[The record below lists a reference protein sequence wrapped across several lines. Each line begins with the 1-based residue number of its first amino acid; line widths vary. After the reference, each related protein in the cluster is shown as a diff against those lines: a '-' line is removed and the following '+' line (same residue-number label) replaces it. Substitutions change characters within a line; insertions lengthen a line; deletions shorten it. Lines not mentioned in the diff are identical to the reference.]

1 MNEPIY
7 INRISSFL
15 PNNPVGN
22 DEMEDFLGVVNGTPS
37 RVKPIILRQNRIKTR
52 YYALDKEQKITH
64 TNAELSKLAID
75 KLGLNDD
82 KLSKMEFLSCGT
94 SMPDQ
99 FMPSHASMVHGL
111 AFNHP
116 MEIVSLAGVCMSG
129 LMALKVAYMS
139 IKSGNSSNAIC
150 TASELI
156 SPTML
161 SKFFKEEISHRKLIE
176 ENPYI
181 AFEKDF
187 LRFMLSDGAAALY
200 LSDRIETENSLRI
213 EWIKSYSYANVQP
226 ACMYMWAEKE
236 ADGELRGWKTFDAK
250 QMSERS
256 IWSLKQD
263 VRQLNQFAMLHF
275 VDAVESSLKDAGIKC
290 DDITYVIPHVS
301 SMYFYDR
308 LVEEFEKRR
317 IDLPTDKWYTN
328 LTTVGNIGAASPFVA
343 LEEFMRTH
351 KPQKGDTILLIV
363 PESGRFSCGTALL
376 TVM

>member
-1 MNEPIY
+1 MSEPIY

-15 PNNPVGN
+15 PNQPVGN
-22 DEMEDFLGVVNGTPS
+22 DEMEEFLGVINDAPS
-37 RVKPIILRQNRIKTR
+37 RVRPIILRQNGIKAR
-52 YYALDKEQKITH
+52 YYALDKEHNVTH

-75 KLGLNDD
+75 NLR
-82 KLSKMEFLSCGT
+82 LSDEQLEKIEFLSCGT

-111 AFNHP
+111 AFRHT
-116 MEIVSLAGVCMSG
+116 MEIASLAGVCMSG
-129 LMALKVAYMS
+129 LMALKTAYMS

-176 ENPYI
+176 EKPYI

-187 LRFMLSDGAAALY
+187 LRFMLSDGASALY
-200 LSDRIETENSLRI
+200 LSNKIESENSLRI
-213 EWIKSYSYANVQP
+213 EWIKTYSYANLQP
-226 ACMYMWAEKE
+226 ACMYMWAEKQS
-236 ADGELRGWKTFDAK
+236 DGDLQGWKNFSTDD
-250 QMSERS
+250 MSERS

-263 VRQLNQFAMLHF
+263 VRQLNEYAVFYF
-275 VDAVESSLKDAGIKC
+275 TNAVESSVAETNTNLEEVK
-290 DDITYVIPHVS
+290 YFIPHLS

-308 LVEEFEKRR
+308 LDAEFKRR
-317 IDLPTDKWYTN
+317 KINLPTNSWFTN
-328 LTTVGNIGAASPFVA
+328 LTTVGNIGSASPYIA
-343 LEEFMRTH
+343 LDEFMRTQN
-351 KPQKGDTILLIV
+351 PQKGDKILLFV
-363 PESGRFSCGTALL
+363 PESGRFSCGTALF

>member
-22 DEMEDFLGVVNGTPS
+22 DEMEDFLGVVNETPS